1 MSKPTFVAD
10 GLAATHR
17 GHHQR
22 GVALAMLL
30 WMLAALSLLVS
41 GVVYQARTDVQL
53 TGLQRDQA
61 RAQAAATGVAHLLL
75 RDLLLA
81 RNNGDYPGSAAFTVR
96 YTLGGLAI
104 TARAIPVSGL
114 IDLNQAPAE
123 LLADLFHYTGK
134 LPRAAALQL
143 AEAVVERRQ
152 PAGLEIGFDLSAEDH
167 HADSQGAV
175 PLRVI
180 EDLLRI
186 PGMTR
191 VVYDRVRTAI
201 HTEPGGQP
209 GVDPLAAPSG
219 VLRTIAQGDDR
230 LVDFIVDARQD
241 GPADASQWPT
251 GLNLEHLASGMSTAY
266 CLEIDVQLDDGRVA
280 QQRIWADM
288 ASAANGLPWRFTRV
302 QPIEFTA
309 HQRTKE

>member
-1 MSKPTFVAD
+1 MSTPAP
-10 GLAATHR
+10 
-17 GHHQR
+17 HHPAGRQR

-53 TGLQRDQA
+53 TALQRDQA
-61 RAQAAATGVAHLLL
+61 RTQAAATGAAHLLL

-81 RNNGDYPGSAAFTVR
+81 RNDGSYGGSATFTAR

-114 IDLNQAPAE
+114 VDLNQAPAE
-123 LLADLFHYTGK
+123 LLADLFHYTGR
-134 LPRAAALQL
+134 LSRDAAAQL
-143 AEAVVERRQ
+143 AEALVERRQ
-152 PAGLEIGFDLSAEDH
+152 PAGLELGLDDH
-167 HADSQGAV
+167 DAGNAI

-180 EDLLRI
+180 EDLLRV

-209 GVDPLAAPSG
+209 GVDPLAAPPG

-241 GPADASQWPT
+241 GPADASQLPS
-251 GLNLEHLASGMSTAY
+251 GLNLEHLAAGMSTAY
-266 CLEIDVQLDDGRVA
+266 CLEIDVRLDDGRMA

-288 ASAANGLPWRFTRV
+288 AGGANGLPWRFTRV
-302 QPIEFTA
+302 QPVEFTA